1 MEDCLTLLGKIQE
14 KGNQN
19 NQNVQWISVEAR
31 DDGQIINIVTQG
43 GTKTGNDAVRRE
55 PAQNQ
60 WIKKNTDPKKQFNM
74 HKEKEIFTE
83 A

>member
-1 MEDCLTLLGKIQE
+1 MYFRASDHDMEDCLTLLGKIQE

-43 GTKTGNDAVRRE
+43 GTKQGTTQFDGNQRKT
-55 PAQNQ
+55 NG
-60 WIKKNTDPKKQFNM
+60 
-74 HKEKEIFTE
+74 
-83 A
+83 